1 MASVLEPLKPV
12 VALIR
17 QAPEP
22 MALAARLLDL
32 AESGSTGAELATVL
46 STSVTDGNLV
56 RSALIHADI
65 LDMAGNR
72 TPCATV
78 RLAQAQV
85 LTEAAEDSWELVL
98 TVPGFLRRTLADLVA
113 VNGDRSR
120 PRETQATLV
129 EVAATA
135 RNNLMIAASYLH
147 ADFVTTLANPL
158 QRVLQTG
165 GAVTVITRALSL
177 TAPERSSANVE
188 AIALLRQ
195 VAERAGRAITVRS
208 WEESG
213 LGVHFKV
220 VIADHRLAY
229 LGSAN
234 LTPGG
239 TAAHAEA
246 GVLLRGP
253 RVAGLSRWLTAV
265 ADELARR
272 RLPSG

>member
-12 VALIR
+12 VALLR
-17 QAPEP
+17 QSPNP
-22 MALAARLLDL
+22 MALAERLVGLGQ
-32 AESGSTGAELATVL
+32 SGATGSELVKVL
-46 STSVTDGNLV
+46 SAGVTDGNLV
-56 RSALIHADI
+56 RSALTHAEV
-65 LDMAGNR
+65 LDVAGDC
-72 TPCATV
+72 TPGAAV

-85 LTEAAEDSWELVL
+85 LTEAAEDRWELVL
-98 TVPGFLRRTLADLVA
+98 TVPGFLRQSLADLVA
-113 VNGDRSR
+113 GNGDRSR
-120 PRETQATLV
+120 PRETQPTLV
-129 EVAATA
+129 EVAKTA
-135 RNNLMIAASYLH
+135 REHLLIAAPFL
-147 ADFVTTLANPL
+147 DVEFVRALAVPL
-158 QRVLQTG
+158 QRLLQSG

-177 TAPERSSANVE
+177 TAPERSSANVD
-188 AIALLRQ
+188 AVALLRQ
-195 VAERAGRAITVRS
+195 VAERAGRPIAVRS

-220 VIADHRLAY
+220 IVADHRQAY

-234 LTPGG
+234 LTRGG

-253 RVAGLSRWLTAV
+253 QVVNLSRWLTAV

>member
-1 MASVLEPLKPV
+1 MA
-12 VALIR
+12 
-17 QAPEP
+17 
-22 MALAARLLDL
+22 D
-32 AESGSTGAELATVL
+32 
-46 STSVTDGNLV
+46 
-56 RSALIHADI
+56 
-65 LDMAGNR
+65 NR
-72 TPCATV
+72 TPCAAV

-135 RNNLMIAASYLH
+135 RDNLMIAAPYLH

-253 RVAGLSRWLTAV
+253 RVAALSRWLTAV

>member
-22 MALAARLLDL
+22 MTLAARLLDL

-46 STSVTDGNLV
+46 STSVTDGNLA

-72 TPCATV
+72 TPRAAV

-113 VNGDRSR
+113 GNGDRSR

-135 RNNLMIAASYLH
+135 RDDLMIAAPYLH

-158 QRVLQTG
+158 QRVLQVG
-165 GAVTVITRALSL
+165 GTVTVITRALSL

-188 AIALLRQ
+188 AIALLRR
-195 VAERAGRAITVRS
+195 VAERAGRAISVRS

-220 VIADHRLAY
+220 VVADRKLAY

-239 TAAHAEA
+239 TVAHAEA

-253 RVAGLSRWLTAV
+253 RVAHLSRWLTAV

-272 RLPSG
+272 RLPST

>member
-1 MASVLEPLKPV
+1 MASVLEPLKPF

-22 MALAARLLDL
+22 MTLAARLLDL
-32 AESGSTGAELATVL
+32 AESGSTGAELTTVL
-46 STSVTDGNLV
+46 STSVTDGNLA

-65 LDMAGNR
+65 LDIAGNR
-72 TPCATV
+72 TPRAAV

-85 LTEAAEDSWELVL
+85 LAEAAEDSWELVL

-113 VNGDRSR
+113 GNGDRSR

-135 RNNLMIAASYLH
+135 RHDLVIAAPYLH
-147 ADFVTTLANPL
+147 ADFAVTLANPL
-158 QRVLQTG
+158 QRVLWAG
-165 GAVTVITRALSL
+165 GTVTVITRALSL

-195 VAERAGRAITVRS
+195 AAEHTGRVITVRS

-220 VIADHRLAY
+220 VVADRKVAY

-239 TAAHAEA
+239 TVAHAEA

-253 RVAGLSRWLTAV
+253 LVADLSRWLTAV

-272 RLPSG
+272 RLPSA